1 MTAGREVEY
10 LDPEDVE
17 ALLDDEGFHFKD
29 GSRGR
34 NLLLSALAAPMPVF
48 GEEVHP
54 TLEEKAAALLLAVM
68 RNHPLADGNKRLA
81 WFVTVAFLELN
92 DLDLVADDVA
102 ETDRFLRKVAAGAI
116 DLDAVAGW
124 VRARISSLV

>member
-1 MTAGREVEY
+1 MTEY

-17 ALLDDEGFHFKD
+17 ARLDEEGFHYKD
-29 GSRGR
+29 GTRGR

-54 TLEEKAAALLLAVM
+54 TLEDKAAALM
-68 RNHPLADGNKRLA
+68 RVENRDHALADGNKRLS

-92 DLDLVADDVA
+92 GADLVADDIEATA
-102 ETDRFLRKVAAGAI
+102 EFIESVAAGDVGNTALAEWI
-116 DLDAVAGW
+116 RERMRPLP
-124 VRARISSLV
+124 

>member
-1 MTAGREVEY
+1 VTEF

-17 ALLDDEGFHFKD
+17 ALLDEEGFHYKD
-29 GSRGR
+29 GARDR

-48 GEEVHP
+48 GEDVHP
-54 TLEEKAAALLLAVM
+54 ALEEKAAALLLAVM

-92 DLDLVADDVA
+92 GVDLISGDVDEADQ
-102 ETDRFLRKVAAGAI
+102 FLRAVAAGEVESVAI
-116 DLDAVAGW
+116 
-124 VRARISSLV
+124 ARWLQVHMRPLG

>member
-10 LDPEDVE
+10 LDPDDVE

-29 GSRGR
+29 GARGR

-54 TLEEKAAALLLAVM
+54 TLDEKAAALLLALM

-92 DLDLVADDVA
+92 DLDLLADDVA
-102 ETDRFLRKVAAGAI
+102 EADRFIREVAAGAV
-116 DLDAVAGW
+116 DLDAVAAW
-124 VRARISSLV
+124 VRARIRPLA

>member
-10 LDPEDVE
+10 LDPDDVE

-29 GSRGR
+29 GARGR

-54 TLEEKAAALLLAVM
+54 TLDEKAAALLLAVM

-81 WFVTVAFLELN
+81 WFATVAFLELN
-92 DLDLVADDVA
+92 ELDLVVDDVA
-102 ETDRFLRKVAAGAI
+102 EADRFLREVASGAV
-116 DLDAVAGW
+116 DLDAIAAW
-124 VRARISSLV
+124 VRARIRPLA

>member
-1 MTAGREVEY
+1 VTQY

-17 ALLDDEGFHFKD
+17 ALLDDEGFHYKD
-29 GSRGR
+29 GARGR

-54 TLEEKAAALLLAVM
+54 TLEEKAAALLLAVN
-68 RNHPLADGNKRLA
+68 RNHALADGNKRLA

-92 DLDLVADDVA
+92 GVDLVVDDVVA
-102 ETDRFLRKVAAGAI
+102 ADLFLRSVAAG
-116 DLDAVAGW
+116 DVDHDAVAGW
-124 VRARISSLV
+124 VRDRMHSLT